1 MNRIEVL
8 LARPQLGYA
17 KTSFR
22 SSENDGGD
30 VRSQW
35 LDEIHSVRDEC
46 KITVAAV
53 QTDKIKRLVGPTLAT
68 PTKNILNTRI
78 ILQSKIINRFIRI
91 SFLS

>member
-8 LARPQLGYA
+8 PARPQLGYV

-68 PTKNILNTRI
+68 PTKNILAESLRI
-78 ILQSKIINRFIRI
+78 NMKHS
-91 SFLS
+91 